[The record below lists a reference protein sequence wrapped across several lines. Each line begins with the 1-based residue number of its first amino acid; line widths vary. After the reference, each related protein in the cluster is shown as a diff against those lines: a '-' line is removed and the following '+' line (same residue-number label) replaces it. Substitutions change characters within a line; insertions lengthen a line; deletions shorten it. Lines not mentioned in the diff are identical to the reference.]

1 MLSAAKLALALG
13 GHRVGRHWI
22 AKCPAH
28 QDQTPSL
35 SIAECD
41 DGKPLV
47 HCHAGCGQAEV
58 IAALQDRG
66 QWPADQQHYKTFRPP
81 PGQPLHDQ
89 RHHDAERTT
98 RALSIWRSAMPACGT
113 FLSAVLVAA
122 TPVTANNEQP
132 QAPTR
137 SVNGCVA

>member
-47 HCHAGCGQAEV
+47 HCHAGCAQAQV
-58 IAALQDRG
+58 IAALQNLLL
-66 QWPADQQHYKTFRPP
+66 WSADLQH
-81 PGQPLHDQ
+81 
-89 RHHDAERTT
+89 RHFVH
-98 RALSIWRSAMPACGT
+98 G
-113 FLSAVLVAA
+113 
-122 TPVTANNEQP
+122 
-132 QAPTR
+132 R
-137 SVNGCVA
+137 SVRSRPEAALDKIINEREQL